1 MAEGRSSMT
10 TPALYE
16 LAQNFRAAAEQLA
29 DLDLPPEVVAD
40 TLESL
45 SGDLEMK
52 AQNVALFARN
62 LEATAAAIK
71 DAEAGMAKRRK
82 AIESRVAHLKDYM
95 LAGMILAGVKKIE
108 GPYLRIGIRENPE
121 SVDVFDPAQVPAEFM
136 RQPEPPPATP
146 DKTAIKAAI
155 KAGTE
160 IAGCKLTR
168 SQRLSID

>member
-1 MAEGRSSMT
+1 MT
-10 TPALYE
+10 ALYT
-16 LAQNFRAAAEQLA
+16 LALEFRAAADQLA
-29 DLDLPPEVVAD
+29 DLELPPEAVAD

-45 SGDLEMK
+45 SGDLESK

-71 DAEAGMAKRRK
+71 QAEADMAKRRK

-95 LAGMILAGVKKIE
+95 LGAMLVSGVRKIE
-108 GPYLRIGIRENPE
+108 GPYLRIGIRDNPE
-121 SVDVFDPAQVPAEFM
+121 AVEVFDAAQIPAEFM

-146 DKTAIKAAI
+146 DKAAIKAAI

-160 IAGCKLTR
+160 VPGVKLTL
-168 SQRLSID
+168 SQRLDIGA

>member
-1 MAEGRSSMT
+1 MT
-10 TPALYE
+10 ALYE
-16 LAQNFRAAAEQLA
+16 LALNFRESAERLA

-40 TLESL
+40 TLDSL
-45 SGDLEMK
+45 SGDLETK

-95 LAGMILAGVKKIE
+95 LAGMMVAGIKKIE
-108 GPYLRIGIRENPE
+108 GPYLRIGIRDNPE
-121 SVDVFDPAQVPAEFM
+121 AVEVFDATQVPAEFM
-136 RQPEPPPATP
+136 RQPEPPPAAP
-146 DKTAIKAAI
+146 DKAAIKAAI
-155 KAGTE
+155 KAGQE
-160 IAGCKLTR
+160 VPGVKLTR